1 MTKHKN
7 KHKHNE
13 HKGTPA
19 VSEPKKDVTASPANA
34 SAENQAAAVATAEI
48 KPKSIAKAEIIMKKI
63 QNIQNELDEKFVNFL
78 KGLPAM
84 IMQNGLG
91 QTIAYL
97 QTKDKKEQKV
107 ADLFGLLLVLEG
119 EASNTKLMDRILSD
133 TPEKYTL
140 RQRDA
145 IEYAGWMK
153 KFAIAF
159 RKSSSADKKDK
170 EKKDG

>member
-1 MTKHKN
+1 MSKHKN

-13 HKGTPA
+13 HKGSPA
-19 VSEPKKDVTASPANA
+19 VSEPKKDVTTSPATA
-34 SAENQAAAVATAEI
+34 SSSNQTAAVAKAEI
-48 KPKSIAKAEIIMKKI
+48 KPKSIAKAGIIMNEI

-97 QTKDKKEQKV
+97 RTKDEKEQKV
-107 ADLFGLLLVLEG
+107 ADLFGRLLVLED
-119 EASNTKLMDRILSD
+119 EASNTELMDRILSD
-133 TPEKYTL
+133 TQEKYTL

-159 RKSSSADKKDK
+159 RKNSSADKKDK